1 LKFFAMMRERERKT
15 THTQDRIEPMVEL
28 NIPAIYALFVLR
40 SRRRKKDN
48 EVFFSFREFLNNLR
62 TRRATLFGENNNN
75 LQKKIR
81 WKRVLWVLSKLCTI
95 LDWHSFVTGRVLAIV
110 SLFFISPNQEN
121 MTNGCAWFDST
132 FESRN

>member
-1 LKFFAMMRERERKT
+1 MEKKIISFLFKNIISLKFFAMMRERERKT

-75 LQKKIR
+75 LQKN
-81 WKRVLWVLSKLCTI
+81 SMET
-95 LDWHSFVTGRVLAIV
+95 S
-110 SLFFISPNQEN
+110 SLG
-121 MTNGCAWFDST
+121 TVKTLHDT
-132 FESRN
+132 

>member
-1 LKFFAMMRERERKT
+1 MMRERERKT
-15 THTQDRIEPMVEL
+15 AHTQDRIEPMVEL

-75 LQKKIR
+75 LQKK
-81 WKRVLWVLSKLCTI
+81 
-95 LDWHSFVTGRVLAIV
+95 
-110 SLFFISPNQEN
+110 
-121 MTNGCAWFDST
+121 FDGNEFSGYCQN
-132 FESRN
+132 FARYLIGIHL